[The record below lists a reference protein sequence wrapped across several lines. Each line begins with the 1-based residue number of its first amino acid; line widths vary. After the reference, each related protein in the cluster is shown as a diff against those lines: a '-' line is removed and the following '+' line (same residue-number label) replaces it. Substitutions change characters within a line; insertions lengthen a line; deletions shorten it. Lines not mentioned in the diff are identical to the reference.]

1 MGTSAL
7 AYAASE
13 SDCSLVK
20 SLANDSAGRCALV
33 RILDDCDAGRA
44 QLRYVDFLYCGD
56 KSATDAAQVLLV
68 LWLATL
74 FVALGSTA
82 SSYLCPALVHIS
94 KSLQLSQ
101 GVAGVTF
108 LAFGNGAPDTIA
120 TIASIRRDRTA
131 LAIGELFGG
140 GTYVATIVVG
150 LIFISSNFELIQSS
164 LLRDI
169 IFYLAASFWVFTL
182 YLKGCI
188 QLADSVGFI
197 VLYLVYITVAVWGQK
212 FLENV
217 SKLCH
222 RRAVSRRVS
231 GRSQSTCTADKN
243 ISTSPSSP
251 CSSSSSS
258 SSRRSSIRS
267 SSKGEESPDLAS
279 LAEVDDVVKTPP
291 PFLSR
296 PRLRR
301 SSSGISLHHHHENAI
316 YYFTASVEEL
326 RAEPASPEERRPSGA
341 SQASFNFAR
350 TSSSVFPGEATPLL
364 SQSLG
369 EKIPPAYGEWTEFL
383 LHISPVE
390 PEEWKG
396 KRLWA
401 KIYEVLTLPISL
413 VLVLTIPVVDHENR
427 RANWSRPLNALHC
440 VTGPIVAL
448 GVFGVLTVRAGDL
461 VPVWCLVIVVGLVLA
476 LLVWFTSSAQEAPR
490 YHLVFA
496 YAGFAMSIIWIYGIA
511 TEIVALLKA
520 FGSLY
525 GVSDV
530 LLGMTVLAW
539 GNNIGD
545 LVTNLSLAR
554 QGFPQMAMAACF
566 AGPVLALLLGIGIAF
581 SMNLASRAVSC
592 VELHY
597 SQLLPL
603 IYGALVVVL
612 FVLLLSALVT
622 WFRSSRVV
630 GVFLILLYAS
640 FLLTTG
646 LVEFKLI
653 RKG

>member
-222 RRAVSRRVS
+222 RRA
-231 GRSQSTCTADKN
+231 A
-243 ISTSPSSP
+243 
-251 CSSSSSS
+251 
-258 SSRRSSIRS
+258 
-267 SSKGEESPDLAS
+267 
-279 LAEVDDVVKTPP
+279 DDVVKTPP

-369 EKIPPAYGEWTEFL
+369 EKVPPAYGEWTEFL

>member
-1 MGTSAL
+1 MGMSAL
-7 AYAASE
+7 TSAASE
-13 SDCSLVK
+13 SDCSLVN
-20 SLANDSAGRCALV
+20 SLSNNSAGRCALV
-33 RILDDCDAGRA
+33 RSLDDCDAGRA
-44 QLRYVDFLYCGD
+44 QLPYVDFLYCGEQTAG
-56 KSATDAAQVLLV
+56 SAALVLLF
-68 LWLATL
+68 LWLVTL

-150 LIFISSNFELIQSS
+150 LIFISSNFQLIQSS

-169 IFYLAASFWVFTL
+169 IFYLAASFWAFTL
-182 YLKGCI
+182 YMKGCI
-188 QLADSVGFI
+188 KLADSVGFI
-197 VLYLVYITVAVWGQK
+197 VLYLVYITVAVWGEK
-212 FLENV
+212 FLSKI
-217 SKLCH
+217 SKLCRK
-222 RRAVSRRVS
+222 RRVSRRVS
-231 GRSQSTCTADKN
+231 VCSQSIRVDK
-243 ISTSPSSP
+243 STSV
-251 CSSSSSS
+251 SSSSSS
-258 SSRRSSIRS
+258 SS
-267 SSKGEESPDLAS
+267 SSKCEEESPDLAS
-279 LAEVDDVVKTPP
+279 LAEADDVVNTPP

-316 YYFTASVEEL
+316 YYFTVSVEEL
-326 RAEPASPEERRPSGA
+326 RAEPPSPEVRRPSGA
-341 SQASFNFAR
+341 SQASFSFVR

-369 EKIPPAYGEWTEFL
+369 EGKVPPAYGEWTEFL

-390 PEEWKG
+390 PDEWKG
-396 KRLWA
+396 KHLCA

-448 GVFGVLTVRAGDL
+448 GVFGVLTVRAGNL
-461 VPVWCLVIVVGLVLA
+461 VPTWCLVIVVGLTLA
-476 LLVWFTSSAQEAPR
+476 LLVWFTSSAQEPPR

-520 FGSLY
+520 FGTLY

-581 SMNLASRAVSC
+581 SMNLASRTVSC

-597 SQLLPL
+597 SELLPL
-603 IYGALVVVL
+603 IYGALVIVL

-622 WFRSSRVV
+622 WFRSSRAV
-630 GVFLILLYAS
+630 GVLLILLYVS

-646 LVEFKLI
+646 LVEFWLI

>member
-1 MGTSAL
+1 M
-7 AYAASE
+7 E
-13 SDCSLVK
+13 CSLVN
-20 SLANDSAGRCALV
+20 ANDSAVRCALV
-33 RILDDCDAGRA
+33 RSLDDCDAGRA
-44 QLRYVDFLYCGD
+44 QLPYVDLLHCGD
-56 KSATDAAQVLLV
+56 GRAALLLLS
-68 LWLATL
+68 LWLVAL

-94 KSLQLSQ
+94 KSMKLSQ

-140 GTYVATIVVG
+140 GTYVATVVVG
-150 LIFISSNFELIQSS
+150 LIFITSNFELIQSS
-164 LLRDI
+164 LLRDV
-169 IFYLAASFWVFTL
+169 IFYLAASFWAFAL
-182 YLKGCI
+182 YTNGCI

-197 VLYLVYITVAVWGQK
+197 ALYVVYVTVAVWGPTLVAK
-212 FLENV
+212 V
-217 SKLCH
+217 SEACC
-222 RRAVSRRVS
+222 RMS
-231 GRSQSTCTADKN
+231 GRSTLADKN
-243 ISTSPSSP
+243 TA
-251 CSSSSSS
+251 SSS
-258 SSRRSSIRS
+258 
-267 SSKGEESPDLAS
+267 GTCDEESPDI
-279 LAEVDDVVKTPP
+279 AEADDVVSTPP

-296 PRLRR
+296 PWLRR
-301 SSSGISLHHHHENAI
+301 SSSGVSLHHHHENAI
-316 YYFTASVEEL
+316 YYFTSSVQ
-326 RAEPASPEERRPSGA
+326 EPPE
-341 SQASFNFAR
+341 ASFSLVR
-350 TSSSVFPGEATPLL
+350 TTSSVFAGEATPLL
-364 SQSLG
+364 R
-369 EKIPPAYGEWTEFL
+369 PAYGEWTELL

-390 PEEWKG
+390 PDEWEG
-396 KRLWA
+396 KHPCA
-401 KIYEVLTLPISL
+401 KIYELLTLPISL

-448 GVFGVLTVRAGDL
+448 GVFGVLTARAGDL
-461 VPVWCLVIVVGLVLA
+461 VPVWCLVIAVGLALA
-476 LLVWFTSSAQEAPR
+476 VMVWFTSSAQEPPR

-496 YAGFAMSIIWIYGIA
+496 YAGFAMSIVWIYGVA

-520 FGSLY
+520 FGTLY

-530 LLGMTVLAW
+530 ILGMTVLAW

-554 QGFPQMAMAACF
+554 QGFSQMAMAACF

-581 SMNLASRAVSC
+581 SVSFASSAVVC

-597 SQLLPL
+597 SELLPL

-622 WFRSSRVV
+622 WFRSSRAV
-630 GVFLILLYAS
+630 GVLLVLVYAS
-640 FLLTTG
+640 VLLATL
-646 LVEFKLI
+646 LVERHLS
-653 RKG
+653 RG

>member
-7 AYAASE
+7 HAAESE
-13 SDCSLVK
+13 LDCSSVNT
-20 SLANDSAGRCALV
+20 LANDSASRCSLA
-33 RILDDCDAGRA
+33 RSLDDCDAGRA
-44 QLRYVDFLYCGD
+44 ILHYVDFLYCGGD
-56 KSATDAAQVLLV
+56 QSAGFPALLLLF
-68 LWLATL
+68 LWLVTL

-150 LIFISSNFELIQSS
+150 LIFISNDFELIQSS

-169 IFYLAASFWVFTL
+169 IFYLAASFWAFTL
-182 YLKGCI
+182 YSGGCI
-188 QLADSVGFI
+188 KLSDAVGFI

-212 FLENV
+212 FLDRIC
-217 SKLCH
+217 KIQFC
-222 RRAVSRRVS
+222 RKAPASRRVS
-231 GRSQSTCTADKN
+231 RVSYSNIDKT
-243 ISTSPSSP
+243 ISE
-251 CSSSSSS
+251 SSSSSS
-258 SSRRSSIRS
+258 STKSV
-267 SSKGEESPDLAS
+267 KCEEESQDLAS
-279 LAEVDDVVKTPP
+279 LAEADDVVHTPP
-291 PFLSR
+291 PFLTR

-316 YYFTASVEEL
+316 YYFTTSVEEQ
-326 RAEPASPEERRPSGA
+326 RADPPSPEVAEPRRPSRT
-341 SQASFNFAR
+341 SQASFNFV
-350 TSSSVFPGEATPLL
+350 SSSVFPGEATPLL
-364 SQSLG
+364 SQSSD
-369 EKIPPAYGEWTEFL
+369 EKVPPTYSEWIEFL

-390 PEEWKG
+390 PGEWKAKHLCG
-396 KRLWA
+396 KV
-401 KIYEVLTLPISL
+401 YEVLTLPISL

-427 RANWSRPLNALHC
+427 HANWSRPLNALHC

-448 GVFGVLTVRAGDL
+448 SVSGILTARIGDV
-461 VPVWCLVIVVGLVLA
+461 VPAWCLVIALGLA
-476 LLVWFTSSAQEAPR
+476 LAGLVWFTSSAHEPPR

-496 YAGFAMSIIWIYGIA
+496 YVGFAMSIIWIYGIA

-520 FGSLY
+520 FGALY
-525 GVSDV
+525 GISDV

-545 LVTNLSLAR
+545 LVTNLSLSR

-566 AGPVLALLLGIGIAF
+566 AGPVLALLLGIGVAF
-581 SMNLASRAVSC
+581 SMNLASRSVAC
-592 VELHY
+592 IQLHY
-597 SQLLPL
+597 SELLPL

-630 GVFLILLYAS
+630 GGILIMLYVT
-640 FLLTTG
+640 FLLTTA
-646 LVEFKLI
+646 LVEFRLM